1 MHVGT
6 VEVISCFKQHLVS
19 KMTESNQHKMPEW
32 EHPAPNTINPVT
44 EFREFVTKKVSF
56 FLSGRLSRTGSQGMT
71 IAPRRILPISKSG

>member
-56 FLSGRLSRTGSQGMT
+56 FFFLAVCPEQGH
-71 IAPRRILPISKSG
+71 RE